1 MLTRSNEH
9 RTYDIPVQ
17 KKVSFNPFSANFL
30 LEIDKIFVFKIT
42 PQFQIRD
49 DTHMASMKIFKTP
62 IPSPVHLRPQYFCL
76 PPWRCT

>member
-1 MLTRSNEH
+1 MTLQSSVMLTRSNEH

-17 KKVSFNPFSANFL
+17 KKVSFNPSSANFL

-49 DTHMASMKIFKTP
+49 NTHMASMKI
-62 IPSPVHLRPQYFCL
+62 V
-76 PPWRCT
+76 